1 MMILILNINRRLY
14 KMEAICGLVN
24 CKENDLVNNAFLI
37 FKLTTVV
44 GRRETSL
51 GGGENGKQGAEQFEK
66 NR

>member
-1 MMILILNINRRLY
+1 
-14 KMEAICGLVN
+14 MEAICGLVN